1 MEGGSLMPLIFKF
14 WTSHSGFKAG
24 IGALAA
30 INASLSLF
38 ITSYAIAGPS
48 FKARTLGRCF
58 ELETWIPRAAFTSK
72 AYRAHVAAMCC
83 VYFSILSVPFF
94 LEKWAEVNDIG
105 IMEDAEHG
113 AGVLK
118 LTGDDDI
125 YLVSTFNAFQ
135 FMGRLCG
142 SLLTDRCVF
151 YRPHSPAA
159 QAD

>member
-1 MEGGSLMPLIFKF
+1 MPLIFKF
-14 WTSHSGFKAG
+14 WTSHSGFAAG

-30 INASLSLF
+30 VNGALSLF
-38 ITSYAIAGPS
+38 ITSYANAGPG
-48 FKARTLGRCF
+48 FQPRKLGRCF
-58 ELETWIPRAAFTSK
+58 DFETWIPRAAFRSQS
-72 AYRAHVAAMCC
+72 YCAHVTAMCF

-105 IMEDAEHG
+105 IMEDAKNG

-118 LTGDDDI
+118 LTSNDDI

-142 SLLTDRCVF
+142 SLLTDR
-151 YRPHSPAA
+151 
-159 QAD
+159 

>member
-1 MEGGSLMPLIFKF
+1 MPLIFKF

-24 IGALAA
+24 IGVLAA
-30 INASLSLF
+30 LNGALSLF
-38 ITSYAIAGPS
+38 ITFYGNAGPK
-48 FKARTLGRCF
+48 FRPKRLGKCL
-58 ELETWIPRAAFTSK
+58 ELETWVPRAAFRSTS
-72 AYRAHVAAMCC
+72 YRAHVVAMCC

-94 LEKWAEVNDIG
+94 LEKWAEVNEIG
-105 IMEDAEHG
+105 IMEDAKYG

-142 SLLTDRCVF
+142 SLLTDR
-151 YRPHSPAA
+151 
-159 QAD
+159 